1 MKTSKKEIIIDYD
14 HFSMIIDAVD
24 FKRAALDKLE
34 REIFNCMDRE
44 YKGMVVANNLRS
56 YYYKLEA
63 AKKMIYRLFESQHI
77 KNKE

>member
-1 MKTSKKEIIIDYD
+1 
-14 HFSMIIDAVD
+14 MIIDAVD

-44 YKGMVVANNLRS
+44 YKGIVVANNLRS

-63 AKKMIYRLFESQHI
+63 AKKMIYRLFESQHT